1 MTDSTVVLMVCYID
15 VYIDVP
21 ETLDI
26 SFMRSR
32 GLQPGEELLPEDGM
46 CYTIAFDCS
55 INLKNCFVMFK
66 NNCSHQNI
74 WWWWWMDGHS
84 Y

>member
-1 MTDSTVVLMVCYID
+1 MTDSTVVLMVGYID

-46 CYTIAFDCS
+46 CYVLT
-55 INLKNCFVMFK
+55 LTLL
-66 NNCSHQNI
+66 HQPGKI
-74 WWWWWMDGHS
+74 VLLC
-84 Y
+84 